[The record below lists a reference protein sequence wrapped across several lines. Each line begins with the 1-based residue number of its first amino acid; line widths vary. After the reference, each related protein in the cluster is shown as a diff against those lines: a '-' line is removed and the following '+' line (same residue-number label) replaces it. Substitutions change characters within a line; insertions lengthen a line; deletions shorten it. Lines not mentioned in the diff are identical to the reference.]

1 MPNLAVPSALPTDLP
16 LFAGVPRE
24 KVPRIVLKCLN
35 AMLSTYRK
43 GERILSRGETG
54 RCTGYLCEGRALYSR
69 ATTTGAIAPSTASS
83 TPARS

>member
-24 KVPRIVLKCLN
+24 KVPHVLKCLN

-54 RCTGYLCEGRALYSR
+54 RCTGYLCEGRALIVGCLLYTSR
-69 ATTTGAIAPSTASS
+69 CV
-83 TPARS
+83 

>member
-24 KVPRIVLKCLN
+24 KVPHVLKCLN

-43 GERILSRGETG
+43 GCLLYTSWGRHRASKRG
-54 RCTGYLCEGRALYSR
+54 
-69 ATTTGAIAPSTASS
+69 
-83 TPARS
+83 PARPACRAPP